1 MIFRRL
7 IMALAAA
14 AAFATSAA
22 VCVAALAFALYA
34 LVEPLVGRAGAAG
47 IVAGAAA
54 LLIALVAM
62 GVTLQARRQR
72 RLAAV
77 TRGGN
82 VMERLLAMVREKPV
96 MAISAAL
103 GAGFMAIRNP
113 KYLGAAIRAFLD
125 GRAPRRR

>member
-1 MIFRRL
+1 MIFSRL

-34 LVEPLVGRAGAAG
+34 LVEPQVGRAGAAG
-47 IVAGAAA
+47 TVAGATA
-54 LLIALVAM
+54 LLIALVGLA
-62 GVTLQARRQR
+62 VILKARRKR
-72 RLAAV
+72 EAAAL

-82 VMERLLAMVREKPV
+82 MVERLLALVRDKPV
-96 MAISAAL
+96 MAVYAAL